1 MNQSFAEPRRNRRMW
16 LWIILGVLAACL
28 ICCAVSTVW
37 WARGGEEKF
46 YDWATRVAEEV
57 TETARTPTPP
67 PVN

>member
-1 MNQSFAEPRRNRRMW
+1 MW